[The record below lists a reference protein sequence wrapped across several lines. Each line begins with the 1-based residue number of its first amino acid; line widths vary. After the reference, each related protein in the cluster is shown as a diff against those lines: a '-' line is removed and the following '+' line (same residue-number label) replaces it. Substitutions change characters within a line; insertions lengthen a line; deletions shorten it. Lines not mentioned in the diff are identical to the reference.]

1 MRPVPAL
8 ALVAVAA
15 GVAWWIVR
23 PRPAGAP
30 PVPDVPA
37 ARAPEV
43 PEPTAGKA
51 AGTLGR
57 GAFDSETGVLV
68 VRVRTSDGSLLPE
81 KTLAGFT
88 PGSGGARLRP
98 VVEGVA
104 RFPDA
109 PLGRLEATAEAE
121 GYAAAPTAVVVL
133 AGVPA
138 EAVVVLSPQG
148 KPK

>member
-1 MRPVPAL
+1 V
-8 ALVAVAA
+8 
-15 GVAWWIVR
+15 GGWWGR
-23 PRPAGAP
+23 PRPAAAP

-43 PEPTAGKA
+43 PDPNPGKA
-51 AGTLGR
+51 AGTLGAA
-57 GAFDSETGVLV
+57 AFDSETGVLV
-68 VRVRTSDGSLLPE
+68 VRVRTSDGSVLPHR
-81 KTLAGFT
+81 TLAGFT

-98 VVEGVA
+98 VVDGAA

-109 PLGRLEATAEAE
+109 PLGRVEATAEAE
-121 GYAAAPTAVVVL
+121 GYAAAPTDVVVL

-138 EAVVVLSPQG
+138 EAVVVLSPQD